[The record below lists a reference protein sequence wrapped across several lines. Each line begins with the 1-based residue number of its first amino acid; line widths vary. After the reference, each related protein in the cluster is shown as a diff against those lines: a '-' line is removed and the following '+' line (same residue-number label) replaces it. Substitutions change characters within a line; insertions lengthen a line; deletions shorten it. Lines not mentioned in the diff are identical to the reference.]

1 MGLRMKVISVLV
13 FTAALIGSWVM
24 VHAKKPVAES
34 VHIGIQNDLR
44 NIITEYVQKNLPESK
59 NLRFEKMWT
68 ETLNKN
74 RVKAHFV
81 YSFEDVSE
89 TGEPALVEISGS
101 AMLNKVEETPE
112 MATWS
117 FDQLQILDNKVQ
129 FSEPVQITAGAGELE
144 GNETPT
150 PSSTEQVPSSNEAQ
164 KTEAQ

>member
-1 MGLRMKVISVLV
+1 MKVVSVLV
-13 FTAALIGSWVM
+13 FAAALIGSWVM

-68 ETLNKN
+68 ETVKKD

-81 YSFEDVSE
+81 YSFEDTGE
-89 TGEPALVEISGS
+89 NGEPALVEIKGS

-144 GNETPT
+144 GEAPAATTPAE
-150 PSSTEQVPSSNEAQ
+150 PA
-164 KTEAQ
+164 KTEGH